1 MEKLLDSVQEGDG
14 KRLLSI
20 WKYLLIFKARK
31 RSSYSKEAAILLLQY
46 HFIFSDRLRM
56 QLLTSRFIN
65 TKGRVGCNLPSDLH
79 MEHLNRRLKEI
90 LHHQGSNIKPS
101 TLVTSSRVTGIVD
114 DICKSFESE
123 VRRGKQRSSVRDLE
137 KIKEE
142 LMAKKVFE
150 IIQREDIMH
159 FHLRN
164 ECRKQW
170 TTKMSGITLLTKYC
184 HNFYF
189 DNNNLQSL
197 TTNITTIICL
207 FIIIKKGVSI
217 E

>member
-1 MEKLLDSVQEGDG
+1 MPCEVMTLGLLWRNYYDSVREGDG

-20 WKYLLIFKARK
+20 WKYLLLIFKARK

-90 LHHQGSNIKPS
+90 IHHQGSNIKPS

-137 KIKEE
+137 KIKE

-150 IIQREDIMH
+150 IIPKR
-159 FHLRN
+159 R
-164 ECRKQW
+164 
-170 TTKMSGITLLTKYC
+170 
-184 HNFYF
+184 HNAFSF
-189 DNNNLQSL
+189 
-197 TTNITTIICL
+197 
-207 FIIIKKGVSI
+207 KK
-217 E
+217 